1 MLGARRLA
9 SYRQRWRVLAGSAIF
24 LRPRTRRCLPT
35 HESLQRTSESRRPR
49 SGSPTRT
56 GVDDFCSVRRLP
68 PVNAL
73 RGGLLGGGRVT
84 LDQAQYLSPPHPRES
99 CVGGPEASPLCHCRS
114 HFPLPRGYDSEAGRC
129 WAPGMSPQRGRRS
142 DHLHWRSRRQSGS
155 RQASV
160 RVRVSSRVRSRG
172 RPGRRHGGVRAEP
185 APRVAQ
191 VCSSEHIAEY
201 I

>member
-1 MLGARRLA
+1 MRVPPSSFGRAQEGA
-9 SYRQRWRVLAGSAIF
+9 F
-24 LRPRTRRCLPT
+24 PRTNPCSEPLSHADRAQDHQPAPAWTISAVFAAYR
-35 HESLQRTSESRRPR
+35 LQ
-49 SGSPTRT
+49 
-56 GVDDFCSVRRLP
+56 
-68 PVNAL
+68 VNAL

-160 RVRVSSRVRSRG
+160 RVRVRVRSRG